1 MANQHTDTSESDA
14 EIIAV
19 WEEKGR
25 NQTHAATALGVSRA
39 KVQGALQRRGFLGGI
54 VASPERDGGKG
65 YVVKGVSTYFDKDG
79 VQRGQWVK
87 TKLDDE
93 MRESLV
99 REFVNSMAEPI
110 RAMSPLVAPPIGTD
124 DDLLVVYPMGDPH
137 FGMYSWAAETG
148 DDFSLE
154 EAERVTCAAIDRLVA
169 MAPNATEATLLN
181 LGDFYHADDSRN
193 VTPGHGNMLDVDT
206 RYAKVMQVGAKA
218 MRWCIIRLLEKHQT
232 VRVRNVR
239 GNHDPHAAFALAMA
253 LDAYFENNPRVI
265 VDMSPAA
272 HTFQRFGKV
281 LIGECHGDMTK
292 PADLPGVMMNDARE
306 HISDTTFWHWH
317 CGHVHHDSLKEYQ
330 NVTVEH
336 HRTLAGKDAWHA
348 AKGYRSGRTM
358 KAITYHK
365 DYGEVHRSTCDIA
378 MLRPAP
384 EPRL

>member
-25 NQTHAATALGVSRA
+25 NQMHTATALGISRS
-39 KVQGALQRRGFLGGI
+39 KVQGALDRRGFRGG
-54 VASPERDGGKG
+54 VTAGPERDGGKA
-65 YVVKGVSTYFDKDG
+65 YIVKGVSTYFDKDG

-110 RAMSPLVAPPIGTD
+110 RGMSPLIASPVGTD
-124 DDLLVVYPMGDPH
+124 DELLVVYPMGDPH

-169 MAPNATEATLLN
+169 MAPNATQATLLN

-218 MRWCIIRLLEKHQT
+218 MRWCVMRLLEKHEH

-239 GNHDPHAAFALAMA
+239 GNHDPHASFALAMA
-253 LDAYFENNPRVI
+253 LDAYFENNPRVT
-265 VDMSPAA
+265 VDMSPAS

-358 KAITYHK
+358 KAITYSK
-365 DYGEVHRSTCDIA
+365 LYGEVHRSTCDIA

-384 EPRL
+384 EPQP